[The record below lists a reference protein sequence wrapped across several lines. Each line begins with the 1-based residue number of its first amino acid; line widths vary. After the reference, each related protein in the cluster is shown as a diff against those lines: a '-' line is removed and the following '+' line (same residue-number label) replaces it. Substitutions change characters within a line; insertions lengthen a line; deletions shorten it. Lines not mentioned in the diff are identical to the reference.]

1 MTSAETLPGMVP
13 FLPLIY
19 VAWADGELAAD
30 ELRAFRAAIHRQPG
44 IDAPSLAALDRWLD
58 AELPPTAAELEELLG
73 RIHQHRDAYLRPGS
87 GDGVDE
93 VASALG
99 MRYEEVVR
107 ELLGAVSPD
116 APSATALRVDAPAR
130 DFQPGGGAQHG

>member
-19 VAWADGELAAD
+19 VAWADGELTVD

-44 IDAPSLAALDRWLD
+44 LDAPSLAALDRWLD
-58 AELPPTAAELEELLG
+58 AALPPTATELEELLG
-73 RIHQHRDAYLRPGS
+73 RIHQHRDLYLRPGS
-87 GDGVDE
+87 GEGVDE

-99 MRYEEVVR
+99 RRYEEVVR
-107 ELLGAVSPD
+107 ELLGARP
-116 APSATALRVDAPAR
+116 
-130 DFQPGGGAQHG
+130 